1 MPITIKTTSSPHK
14 KYRISEI
21 DVGFYFHIN
30 GSLYY
35 MLSDTTFI
43 SFEDDILEHPVH
55 GSRDDECAIK
65 ISPNLVDIQITYSL
79 AV

>member
-14 KYRISEI
+14 KYRISNI
-21 DVGFYFHIN
+21 DVGFYFNIN
-30 GSLYY
+30 GSLFY

-43 SFEDDILEHPVH
+43 SFGDCIQEHSVY

-65 ISPNLVDIQITYSL
+65 ISPNLVDIQITYPMT
-79 AV
+79 V